1 MTNTSYH
8 QKLSLD
14 DKKPICSLCNEESLY
29 YCTMNDEYYC
39 VKHVLG
45 HDENELLLYFLKDHY
60 LDLSMEEAEH
70 NSRIEKIA
78 EIILSDNI
86 SLDEQEQNKLKK
98 YHIFAMQNYGLNQDE
113 ASELV
118 NEAFLYLKLKQAP
131 DIDPL
136 TKGDEF
142 GAGFS

>member
-1 MTNTSYH
+1 MDGT
-8 QKLSLD
+8 
-14 DKKPICSLCNEESLY
+14 
-29 YCTMNDEYYC
+29 
-39 VKHVLG
+39 
-45 HDENELLLYFLKDHY
+45 
-60 LDLSMEEAEH
+60 EH

-78 EIILSDNI
+78 EMILSDNI
-86 SLDEQEQNKLKK
+86 SLDEQNENKLKK
-98 YHIFAMQNYGLNQDE
+98 YHDFAMQNYGLDQE
-113 ASELV
+113 TASELV

>member
-1 MTNTSYH
+1 M
-8 QKLSLD
+8 
-14 DKKPICSLCNEESLY
+14 EES
-29 YCTMNDEYYC
+29 
-39 VKHVLG
+39 
-45 HDENELLLYFLKDHY
+45 
-60 LDLSMEEAEH
+60 EH
-70 NSRIEKIA
+70 NLRIEKIA
-78 EIILSDNI
+78 EMILFDNI

-98 YHIFAMQNYGLNQDE
+98 YHDFAMQNYGLTQNA

-118 NEAFLYLKLKQAP
+118 NEAFLYLKLKQSP

>member
-1 MTNTSYH
+1 M
-8 QKLSLD
+8 
-14 DKKPICSLCNEESLY
+14 EES
-29 YCTMNDEYYC
+29 
-39 VKHVLG
+39 
-45 HDENELLLYFLKDHY
+45 
-60 LDLSMEEAEH
+60 EH

-86 SLDEQEQNKLKK
+86 SLDEQKQEVLKK
-98 YHIFAMQNYGLNQDE
+98 YHDFAKENYHLDQAS

-118 NEAFLYLKLKQAP
+118 NEAFLYLQLKQAP

-136 TKGDEF
+136 TKGDQF

>member
-1 MTNTSYH
+1 M
-8 QKLSLD
+8 
-14 DKKPICSLCNEESLY
+14 
-29 YCTMNDEYYC
+29 
-39 VKHVLG
+39 G
-45 HDENELLLYFLKDHY
+45 
-60 LDLSMEEAEH
+60 EAEH

-78 EIILSDNI
+78 EIILFDNI

-98 YHIFAMQNYGLNQDE
+98 YYDLAKQNYGLDQDE

>member
-1 MTNTSYH
+1 M
-8 QKLSLD
+8 D
-14 DKKPICSLCNEESLY
+14 ES
-29 YCTMNDEYYC
+29 
-39 VKHVLG
+39 
-45 HDENELLLYFLKDHY
+45 
-60 LDLSMEEAEH
+60 EH

-98 YHIFAMQNYGLNQDE
+98 YHDLAMQNYGLNQDE
-113 ASELV
+113 ASEIV

>member
-1 MTNTSYH
+1 MG
-8 QKLSLD
+8 
-14 DKKPICSLCNEESLY
+14 ES
-29 YCTMNDEYYC
+29 
-39 VKHVLG
+39 
-45 HDENELLLYFLKDHY
+45 
-60 LDLSMEEAEH
+60 EH

-78 EIILSDNI
+78 ELILSDNI

-98 YHIFAMQNYGLNQDE
+98 YHSFAMQNYGLEDDV
-113 ASELV
+113 ASEIV

>member
-1 MTNTSYH
+1 
-8 QKLSLD
+8 
-14 DKKPICSLCNEESLY
+14 
-29 YCTMNDEYYC
+29 
-39 VKHVLG
+39 
-45 HDENELLLYFLKDHY
+45 
-60 LDLSMEEAEH
+60 MEEAEH

-78 EIILSDNI
+78 EMILSDNI

-98 YHIFAMQNYGLNQDE
+98 YHAFAKQNYGLEQDA

-118 NEAFLYLKLKQAP
+118 NEAFLYLKLKQVP

>member
-1 MTNTSYH
+1 MG
-8 QKLSLD
+8 
-14 DKKPICSLCNEESLY
+14 ES
-29 YCTMNDEYYC
+29 
-39 VKHVLG
+39 
-45 HDENELLLYFLKDHY
+45 
-60 LDLSMEEAEH
+60 EH

-98 YHIFAMQNYGLNQDE
+98 YHDLAMQNYGLNQDE
-113 ASELV
+113 AFELV

>member
-1 MTNTSYH
+1 M
-8 QKLSLD
+8 D
-14 DKKPICSLCNEESLY
+14 
-29 YCTMNDEYYC
+29 
-39 VKHVLG
+39 
-45 HDENELLLYFLKDHY
+45 
-60 LDLSMEEAEH
+60 EAEH

-98 YHIFAMQNYGLNQDE
+98 YHDIAKQNYGLNQEE

-118 NEAFLYLKLKQAP
+118 NEAFLYLKLKQSS

>member
-1 MTNTSYH
+1 MS
-8 QKLSLD
+8 
-14 DKKPICSLCNEESLY
+14 ES
-29 YCTMNDEYYC
+29 
-39 VKHVLG
+39 
-45 HDENELLLYFLKDHY
+45 
-60 LDLSMEEAEH
+60 EH

-98 YHIFAMQNYGLNQDE
+98 YHDLAMQNYGLNQDE

-118 NEAFLYLKLKQAP
+118 NEAFLYLKLKQGP